1 MKKRML
7 LILAS
12 AIALG
17 VTGCG
22 GGTAP
27 KGQTQKQEEK
37 KEEKIEYVKEEE
49 IPNVFSNPEKY
60 KGKYIK
66 LSGKIFNGPDVEDG
80 YAGYQAW
87 HDVENSDNDFVFLS
101 KDNSFKTDDYILVDG
116 KISGAF
122 EGENMMGAEIT
133 SPLIDVVKIER
144 LSYIDAVS
152 PTIKE
157 LTSSTGEINQHDC
170 IVKIDKVELAENET
184 RVYITATNNSDQKFN
199 IYSFNTKIIQG
210 STQFEEETNFDADY
224 QELQS
229 ELLPGTSSSG
239 IISFPAIDQNASF
252 QVYAEGQNEN
262 YDLDFV
268 PYVFDIA
275 AQ

>member
-12 AIALG
+12 AIALSA
-17 VTGCG
+17 VGCG
-22 GGTAP
+22 GETAP
-27 KGQTQKQEEK
+27 TGQIQEENT
-37 KEEKIEYVKEEE
+37 EEKIEYVEESE

-87 HDVENSDNDFVFLS
+87 YDVENSDNDFVFLS
-101 KDNSFKTDDYILVDG
+101 KDDSFKTDDYILVDG

-122 EGENMMGAEIT
+122 EGENLMGAEIT
-133 SPLIDVVKIER
+133 SPLIDVVKIEK

-170 IVKIDKVELAENET
+170 IIKIDKVELAENET

>member
-12 AIALG
+12 AIALS
-17 VTGCG
+17 VVGCG

-27 KGQTQKQEEK
+27 TGQIQEENT
-37 KEEKIEYVKEEE
+37 EEKIEYVEESE

-101 KDNSFKTDDYILVDG
+101 KDDSFKTDDYILVDG

-133 SPLIDVVKIER
+133 SPLIDVVKIEK